1 MTQEPSDK
9 YKSLRWKIQEE
20 LRKTPQPKGWF
31 VISYTIILISLVVT
45 AYFTPNLDL
54 EKDTII
60 AFSTVVIDIFII
72 LLATFLGG
80 YFALIT
86 FIEPKTKKK
95 TGIDELSGSG
105 IYATVKILKEMRY
118 SMIIPMLS
126 VIFLSIIL
134 IFFYSP
140 LSINSSLKTFFAF
153 TILEISIIAGWF
165 FVRFMIKIAFL
176 IESIIGGNL

>member
-9 YKSLRWKIQEE
+9 YKSLRWKIQAE
-20 LRKTPQPKGWF
+20 LGKTPQTKGWF
-31 VISYTIILISLVVT
+31 VISYTIILISLVIT
-45 AYFTPNLDL
+45 AYFTPNLNL
-54 EKDTII
+54 EKDIVI
-60 AFSTVVIDIFII
+60 AFSTIVIDVFII

-95 TGIDELSGSG
+95 TNVEELSASG
-105 IYATVKILKEMRY
+105 IFATMKILKEIRY
-118 SMIIPMLS
+118 SMIIPMLL

-140 LSINSSLKTFFAF
+140 LSINPSLKTFIAF
-153 TILEISIIAGWF
+153 TILEISIIAGWV